1 MGLAIHEDKIEASH
15 LGELFLLE
23 VYFRFK
29 MTVFAEE

>member
-1 MGLAIHEDKIEASH
+1 MGLAIHEDKIGLVILEV
-15 LGELFLLE
+15 FLLE